1 MWVNLWFAN
10 RESLCQSPSPQR
22 EKWGNCSHFGW
33 QNVGTFRLSTGHKHT
48 KCQHPGCSEP
58 CADFSD
64 FVSFLE
70 YFWSSF
76 VSQSYHNTFSDIFRY
91 QYIYIFSQKSLVYF
105 PRGWFNLQP
114 LSFLPPPPPEKK
126 KQMRNLPTCPP
137 QKKPNA
143 PFFSG
148 RKRQATWTIH
158 PSNAGEEA
166 LLQRLQTEPS
176 VKPVNPA
183 SQRTGPQATVQVMA
197 ESPDAPE
204 TESFGTNLYES
215 RGERLGYWDGWW
227 IVESLSLYIMCCRWN
242 GWVCWNVEHVKDSAS
257 KPNPARDR
265 LKISNWNLGLS
276 IVMLVYSV
284 VWIKT
289 EYVYNLL
296 QYIYTVYQSTK
307 LGQPP
312 IVGILQL
319 YSWKF
324 HGEILEGSFVNLKKD
339 RIQ

>member
-126 KQMRNLPTCPP
+126 KTDEEPTNLPPP
-137 QKKPNA
+137 KKAKRPIFFGQKKAGHLN
-143 PFFSG
+143 
-148 RKRQATWTIH
+148 H
-158 PSNAGEEA
+158 PSI
-166 LLQRLQTEPS
+166 Q
-176 VKPVNPA
+176 
-183 SQRTGPQATVQVMA
+183 
-197 ESPDAPE
+197 
-204 TESFGTNLYES
+204 
-215 RGERLGYWDGWW
+215 
-227 IVESLSLYIMCCRWN
+227 CRWGGVAAALADRAFGEAGKPCEPTDGPPSDRAGDGRVTGCTGN
-242 GWVCWNVEHVKDSAS
+242 G
-257 KPNPARDR
+257 
-265 LKISNWNLGLS
+265 
-276 IVMLVYSV
+276 V
-284 VWIKT
+284 VWYEFIWIKGWT
-289 EYVYNLL
+289 
-296 QYIYTVYQSTK
+296 
-307 LGQPP
+307 
-312 IVGILQL
+312 VGILGWMMD
-319 YSWKF
+319 SWK
-324 HGEILEGSFVNLKKD
+324 SFTLYYVLPMKWVSMLK
-339 RIQ
+339 RGTCQGFSF